1 MKHTLRTLYVLALA
15 LVLVPFAR
23 ADTHQVAS
31 LTTGSAVTILIVP
44 ANAQWIT
51 FANMGAGAINMV
63 LDSGA
68 ATGFKNTDPTT
79 GATGIAQVVVPAAAN
94 GVPGFVALF
103 VPSFFPGAQIR
114 AIMQTG
120 TTTLNVGV
128 GMKNGAVVPAGT
140 FPVN

>member
-1 MKHTLRTLYVLALA
+1 MKNIRSLLALA
-15 LVLVPFAR
+15 CLAALAPFAK
-23 ADTHQVAS
+23 ADTHQVTS
-31 LTTGSAVTILIVP
+31 LTTGAVKTILLVP

-51 FANMGAGAINMV
+51 FANMGAGAVNMV

-68 ATGFKNTDPTT
+68 ATGFTNTDPTT
-79 GATGIAQVVVPAAAN
+79 GATGIAQVVVPAASN

-120 TTTLNVGV
+120 TTTLNLGV
-128 GMKNGAVVPAGT
+128 GMRNGIAVPAGT